1 MVLNL
6 GVLAI
11 RRYIM
16 FEQVT
21 RFTAMLNLLCNR
33 GMKIQTQDPVSCLAI
48 TSSSSRSYCF
58 ADTDNF
64 LNLSEHF
71 IPASEESHEKY
82 RFENLF

>member
-33 GMKIQTQDPVSCLAI
+33 GMKIQTQDPVSCLASHLPLQGPTVLLI
-48 TSSSSRSYCF
+48 RTI
-58 ADTDNF
+58 F
-64 LNLSEHF
+64 LT
-71 IPASEESHEKY
+71 
-82 RFENLF
+82 